1 MFGNIIGALI
11 GRSVDRSEGG
21 SGTEGAIVGGIA
33 PSILKR
39 VVPLAILAGGVY
51 AVKTALD
58 RRNSPTA

>member
-11 GRSVDRSEGG
+11 GRSIDRSDGG
-21 SGTEGAIVGGIA
+21 SGTKGAIVGGIA

-39 VVPLAILAGGVY
+39 VIPLAILAGGIY

-58 RRNSPTA
+58 NRNTPTA